1 MKHIQDINIK
11 LKYEQ
16 YFSMTDQ
23 EWKNIDF
30 YLSTLP
36 IRSVI
41 IYGLNN
47 PIIQYEFLNLFKQ
60 KIDWTHLSQYIR
72 IPANLLLSYKEFV
85 DWDMITICQPLTIT
99 IISKLQNY
107 INWSLLWL
115 NRQFRLQEIYYLVE
129 NFPDKIEW
137 KFLLQTQKVSKKFII
152 KYLDKID
159 IDVVLSTQTNLSK
172 KFKIF
177 LNNQRKY
184 INESTDCS
192 EGI

>member
-1 MKHIQDINIK
+1 
-11 LKYEQ
+11 
-16 YFSMTDQ
+16 MTDQ

-47 PIIQYEFLNLFKQ
+47 PIIHYEFLNLFKQ

-107 INWSLLWL
+107 INWNLLWL

-152 KYLDKID
+152 KYLDKMD

-184 INESTDCS
+184 INESLDCS